1 MANKSFDFGKLKR
14 SFYPTKLKDGKTLVV
29 EMPKKRT
36 FEKMQII
43 NDIDTDEAKSGEVYD
58 EMLGLLAEILSNNR
72 GKEVITAEYLEQE
85 EYDIEEIIAY
95 INDYADFVNT
105 ALRITQTKA
114 AALPKRADR
123 GGRVYI
129 HSRNTSRE
137 ASYRLLKYKHIRRA
151 RNANRPILI
160 LYARKLY
167 IYA

>member
-72 GKEVITAEYLEQE
+72 GKDVITAEYLEQE

-95 INDYADFVNT
+95 INDYADFVNS
-105 ALRITQTKA
+105 IKNN
-114 AALPKRADR
+114 P
-123 GGRVYI
+123 
-129 HSRNTSRE
+129 N
-137 ASYRLLKYKHIRRA
+137 
-151 RNANRPILI
+151 
-160 LYARKLY
+160 
-167 IYA
+167 